1 MKRTNP
7 DAKAFLAALL
17 GVVLMVLAFL
27 VIIAVVSIA
36 RAQAAEFTFSPIEW
50 GANPVVA
57 AIALAGA
64 VAWIRNTNWGSRID
78 GPAPVALLSLAVGA
92 AGGVALQLT
101 HMLTALPY
109 SEWRVPLGGLAYGA
123 SLAVFNITGLAIWS
137 YLGSKVRPISVNV
150 SDGLV
155 PLAFAGAQE
164 RPGSSVADFILGLVK
179 NAVSAAKL
187 PAALVAV
194 APLLAQFAQS
204 EAILTDDLR
213 STLQGKVLSILRKA
227 GLAGVDL

>member
-36 RAQAAEFTFSPIEW
+36 RAQGAEFSWSPIEW
-50 GANPVVA
+50 GSNPVIA
-57 AIALAGA
+57 AIALGGITQMLRLKWAA
-64 VAWIRNTNWGSRID
+64 ID
-78 GPAPVALLSLAVGA
+78 GPFKVAGVAVIIGS
-92 AGGVALQLT
+92 AGGSALQFVGILT
-101 HMLTALPY
+101 VVPY
-109 SEWRVPLGGLAYGA
+109 ADMSAPLGGIAYGA
-123 SLAVFNITGLAIWS
+123 SLALFNATGIAVWN
-137 YLGSKVRPISVNV
+137 YLTGKVRPISVNV

-155 PLAFAGAQE
+155 PLAFAGAQAQ
-164 RPGSSVADFILGLVK
+164 STASDFILGLVK
-179 NAVSAAKL
+179 NAVGAAQL

-204 EAILTDDLR
+204 DVILTDEVR
-213 STLQGKVLSILRKA
+213 SSIQAQVLKLLKRA
-227 GLAGVDL
+227 GLIGVDL